1 MKAPARQVDS
11 VMDPVSESLARV
23 YAEALL
29 GQVPSDPEAEQVAA
43 QLDAI
48 VDLLDE
54 IAGFEELLTAAL
66 ISSAERTAVVERI
79 FHARV
84 GEPVEATLAVMAGA
98 GRLGLLRTLRR
109 VFRSALHRRQ
119 GKREVTVVTA
129 VPVAEKH
136 QRRIAAALAETLRAE
151 PVVRWDVDEKLLG
164 GMVVRI
170 GDHVYDA
177 SVRAELHR
185 LEGRLAR
192 EIRLEPP
199 EVGAEEPAVPDGPS

>member
-1 MKAPARQVDS
+1 MCIRD
-11 VMDPVSESLARV
+11 R
-23 YAEALL
+23 
-29 GQVPSDPEAEQVAA
+29 
-43 QLDAI
+43 
-48 VDLLDE
+48 
-54 IAGFEELLTAAL
+54 
-66 ISSAERTAVVERI
+66 
-79 FHARV
+79 
-84 GEPVEATLAVMAGA
+84 
-98 GRLGLLRTLRR
+98 
-109 VFRSALHRRQ
+109 

>member
-54 IAGFEELLTAAL
+54 IPGFEELLTAAL

-79 FHARV
+79 FHALSLIHIS
-84 GEPVEATLAVMAGA
+84 EPT
-98 GRLGLLRTLRR
+98 R
-109 VFRSALHRRQ
+109 
-119 GKREVTVVTA
+119 
-129 VPVAEKH
+129 P
-136 QRRIAAALAETLRAE
+136 
-151 PVVRWDVDEKLLG
+151 
-164 GMVVRI
+164 
-170 GDHVYDA
+170 Y
-177 SVRAELHR
+177 
-185 LEGRLAR
+185 
-192 EIRLEPP
+192 
-199 EVGAEEPAVPDGPS
+199 